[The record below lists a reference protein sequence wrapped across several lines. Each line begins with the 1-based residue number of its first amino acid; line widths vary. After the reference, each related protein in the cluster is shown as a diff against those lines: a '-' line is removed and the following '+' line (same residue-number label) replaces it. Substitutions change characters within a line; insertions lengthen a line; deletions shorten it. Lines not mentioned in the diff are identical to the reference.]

1 MKENGDATYCTS
13 WRDATKEQSTTRGT
27 SHNIKTNGIYIS
39 GRQVPFR
46 NATKAPLRDTIN
58 TT

>member
-1 MKENGDATYCTS
+1 MEMRHIVPHGEMQQKNRAQQ
-13 WRDATKEQSTTRGT
+13 K
-27 SHNIKTNGIYIS
+27 IKTNGIYIS
-39 GRQVPFR
+39 GGQVPFR